1 MAKKEEIIEVTNES
15 EIKVT
20 SVTVSSLIH
29 IIRGKQVIL
38 DSDLAMLYQVETGAM
53 NRAVKRNKKRFPED
67 FCFQLTEEEFLR
79 CQYGISKDDG
89 ASIKDAGKKCFG
101 ISLLEDPGMVADLL
115 NRLRTV

>member
-1 MAKKEEIIEVTNES
+1 MAKKEEIIEITNET
-15 EIKVT
+15 EIEVT

-67 FCFQLTEEEFLR
+67 FCFERKVQR
-79 CQYGISKDDG
+79 RI
-89 ASIKDAGKKCFG
+89 
-101 ISLLEDPGMVADLL
+101 
-115 NRLRTV
+115 

>member
-53 NRAVKRNKKRFPED
+53 PAMFRN
-67 FCFQLTEEEFLR
+67 
-79 CQYGISKDDG
+79 GIYQSC
-89 ASIKDAGKKCFG
+89 S
-101 ISLLEDPGMVADLL
+101 
-115 NRLRTV
+115 TVIRRKAFMTY